1 LLGEF
6 DGRIDVEVGK
16 RMIGDTFDPYL
27 NYTRPSAR
35 TICAHSDEDPCENS
49 GLTPFT
55 PFGSIDAKVACAAD
69 IAAMNLWARYGR
81 ADGAPF
87 DADEFL
93 RQHPQWNWQ
102 QGYLKSRPQQPWTY
116 VTTTDNEG

>member
-1 LLGEF
+1 LLGDF
-6 DGRIDVEVGK
+6 DGRIDVEIGK
-16 RMIGDTFDPYL
+16 RMIADTFDPYL
-27 NYTRPSAR
+27 NYTRPSSR

-55 PFGSIDAKVACAAD
+55 PFGSVDAKVACAKD
-69 IAAMNLWARYGR
+69 IADMNLWARYGR

-87 DADEFL
+87 DAGEFL

-102 QGYLKSRPQQPWTY
+102 QGYLQSRPPRPWVY
-116 VTTTDNEG
+116 VTATDADG